1 MQHNRN
7 LPYYYCWSTSSKRSN
22 TTLHPAG
29 RMGEIPLAA
38 SVGHVRNLVFSCP
51 SSSSQLLI
59 TNWWTRWQS
68 ATAVNRIDRFYC
80 SDYYWLIFA
89 LMGAVPKP
97 PQYVA
102 DARSSLIK
110 VRSALH
116 QETAKMK
123 SNNSNSYRKN
133 SECHQ
138 ILQYME
144 NDDLWPSSSRLF
156 LKNKIVRLVD
166 DSFFLLLI
174 DLVFH
179 AERSYVFTLAGRYI
193 ETWTVCQFL
202 ADWPID
208 G

>member
-1 MQHNRN
+1 MNALTIRDGRESNRPF
-7 LPYYYCWSTSSKRSN
+7 LLFR
-22 TTLHPAG
+22 L
-29 RMGEIPLAA
+29 
-38 SVGHVRNLVFSCP
+38 
-51 SSSSQLLI
+51 LLI
-59 TNWWTRWQS
+59 
-68 ATAVNRIDRFYC
+68 DFC
-80 SDYYWLIFA
+80 PH
-89 LMGAVPKP
+89 GAVPNP

-123 SNNSNSYRKN
+123 SNNSNSNRKN
-133 SECHQ
+133 SECYQ

-193 ETWTVCQFL
+193 ETWTVCHFL
-202 ADWPID
+202 AD
-208 G
+208 